1 MRGGD
6 QSHTAVQADLRCD
19 MQGGGVLRDGFLLA
33 YDLDG
38 VDGGVV
44 RFYALKGMH
53 DNALLAPAI
62 KYLEVEFERIS

>member
-1 MRGGD
+1 
-6 QSHTAVQADLRCD
+6 